1 MKKHFLLLSVVFL
14 SLSTFSQN
22 DCFKKLEEAFT
33 KRGANTV
40 ADAIHSNVII
50 SFFEETGT
58 RCVGGKVRV
67 ENGTITSV
75 FLQFN
80 DNSYEL
86 MEKKFYNAKKTPPTI
101 TNGISEMIYTSEGEK
116 FRVVFIEKLKPKKQ
130 VYKEINLPEDL

>member
-1 MKKHFLLLSVVFL
+1 MKKHFLLLSVLFL
-14 SLSTFSQN
+14 SLSSFSQN
-22 DCFKKLEEAFT
+22 DCFKKLEDAFA

-40 ADAIHSNVII
+40 GDAIHSNVIV

-101 TNGISEMIYTSEGEK
+101 TNGISEMIYTADGEK
-116 FRVVFIEKLKPKKQ
+116 FRIVFIEKLKPKKQ
-130 VYKEINLPEDL
+130 VYKEISLPDDL